1 MKSLN
6 TVVVGIYL
14 VLVLLSVLLLAPCT
28 WFIGYSMSFITLP
41 IAVLLASLLL
51 HISGF
56 RFQHHYKEITFSLLM
71 IVFSVALS
79 MFVFDISFDG
89 QVYHQP
95 TIYALSH
102 GWNPVHD
109 SHNPIISDKWG
120 ENIWID
126 HYCRG
131 METISASIVA
141 FTGNME
147 SGKAVN
153 LIIAISLFCIIYSI
167 LTQKVNIPISRG
179 YAILYS
185 VLLTFSPTVVGQMF
199 TYYIDLCGYYTFIV
213 TGISLYLIGYG
224 NKKYAWFLLAAC
236 IILSGS
242 TKYNMFFW
250 TAYIIFI
257 FIVYLFTIHRFRDGI
272 RIGVFSFLL
281 AFITISFVSY
291 NPFITNILDHSN
303 PVYPLGENDS
313 NSPGLR
319 VAESGQPS
327 YMRNYPQALQVLI
340 SLASRPQN
348 DVKMP
353 GYIHPYK
360 HVLQSIP
367 KSAGEGP
374 CLGGAGFLFFECVI
388 VSLILLALCERK
400 VYTRRFIVFILLYAL
415 TPFLLPLGSNIRY
428 VPFIYALPIIVLL
441 YSEATGFKLGF
452 AGVVKQFL
460 LVIVVANIVITISMT
475 IAKQGI
481 KQLSWNYYVNA
492 VKSHPDEDTYK
503 TGNWSFNYKIKGDN
517 TEPPQVI
524 ISNDF
529 RHNNF
534 LADPFTY
541 LNREILDKDIKKNKP
556 FGNKI
561 TDQ

>member
-1 MKSLN
+1 MKNLN
-6 TVVVGIYL
+6 ALVIGLYL
-14 VLVLLSVLLLAPCT
+14 IFVLLSVLLLVPFT
-28 WFIGYSMSFITLP
+28 WFIGYGMCYITFPL
-41 IAVLLASLLL
+41 AVLLASLIL

-56 RFQHHYKEITFSLLM
+56 CFLHHYKEIILSLL
-71 IVFSVALS
+71 IIALCAVLS
-79 MFVFDISFDG
+79 AFVMDISFDG

-95 TIYALSH
+95 TVYALSH
-102 GWNPVHD
+102 GWNPIRD

-153 LIIAISLFCIIYSI
+153 IIIAISLFCIIYSF
-167 LTQKVNIPISRG
+167 LTRKVNTPISRG
-179 YAILYS
+179 YAILYA

-213 TGISLYLIGYG
+213 TGLSLYLIGYG
-224 NKKYAWFLLAAC
+224 NNKYAWFLLAAC

-257 FIVYLFTIHRFRDGI
+257 FIIYLFSIHRIRDGI
-272 RIGVFSFLL
+272 RIGVFSMLL
-281 AFITISFVSY
+281 ALVTILFVSY
-291 NPFITNILDHSN
+291 NPFITNTLDHSN
-303 PVYPLGENDS
+303 PVYPLGGNDP

-319 VAESGQPS
+319 VTASGQPA
-327 YMRNYPQALQVLI
+327 YMAEYPQPLQVLI

-348 DVKMP
+348 DVNMP
-353 GYIHPYK
+353 SYIHPYK

-388 VSLILLALCERK
+388 LSLILLILCERRE
-400 VYTRRFIVFILLYAL
+400 YTRRFLMFLILYTL

-428 VPFIYALPIIVLL
+428 VPFIYALPIIILL
-441 YSEATGFKLGF
+441 YSHF
-452 AGVVKQFL
+452 AGIKKGFGFLRSILLIFVV
-460 LVIVVANIVITISMT
+460 VNIAITTSTTT
-475 IAKQGI
+475 IKQGI
-481 KQLSWNYYVNA
+481 KQLTWVYYLDA
-492 VKSHPDEDTYK
+492 IKGHPNEETYQ
-503 TGNWSFNYKIKGDN
+503 TGNWSLQYKIIGCNESPRKVSN
-517 TEPPQVI
+517 IENYSSNKLLSEPFSV
-524 ISNDF
+524 F
-529 RHNNF
+529 
-534 LADPFTY
+534 
-541 LNREILDKDIKKNKP
+541 NREILDKDIEKR
-556 FGNKI
+556 FLGRLI
-561 TDQ
+561 TKQ